1 MNLNCTK
8 CGTEVK
14 RWHPKEKFYLCKC
27 CKHIR
32 AKERSK
38 ESYYKNREK
47 RVEYRR
53 KYVEERREEVN
64 NAQREQYQIHREKRL
79 LAKKEYLR
87 KPEVKKQKAAYARK
101 YYKKRIKT
109 DIQFKLTKSL
119 RNRLKEA
126 VKDGA
131 KSGSAVSDLGCSID
145 EFKLYIEKLFTEG
158 MSWDNWGKWHLDHII
173 PLSSV
178 DLTVRENVLKVCH
191 YTNIQPLWAED
202 NIRKG
207 CKV

>member
-1 MNLNCTK
+1 LDLNCIRCK
-8 CGTEVK
+8 TEVK
-14 RWHPKEKFYLCKC
+14 NWHRLEKFYLCKS
-27 CKHIR
+27 CKHIK
-32 AKERSK
+32 AKERCK
-38 ESYYKNREK
+38 EYYKKNRENL
-47 RVEYRR
+47 VEYRR
-53 KYVEERREEVN
+53 RYVGEKREEVN
-64 NAQREQYQIHREKRL
+64 AAQRDQYQIHKEKRL
-79 LAKKEYLR
+79 LAKKEYIG
-87 KPEVKKQKAAYARK
+87 KPEVKKQRAEYARK
-101 YYKKRIKT
+101 YYNKRIKT
-109 DIQFKLTKSL
+109 DIQFKLSKSL

-145 EFKLYIEKLFTEG
+145 EFKLYIENLFKDG
-158 MSWDNWGKWHLDHII
+158 MSWNNWGKWHLDHII